1 MTINYAFLSETDGEA
16 LSHVAPDVFD
26 DPIEPVGAKRFL
38 TDPRHVILVAQDGD
52 AEGLIV
58 GFISA
63 VQMFHPDKAKPE
75 LFINEVGVA
84 PTYHRRGIGKA
95 MMRCVLD
102 KATELG
108 CSCAWVLTDE
118 DNAAAKALYKA
129 SGGAPPSRHIQIE
142 FDLN

>member
-1 MTINYAFLSETDGEA
+1 MTITHAFLSETDDEA

-26 DPIEPVGAKRFL
+26 DPIKPAGAKQFL
-38 TDPRHVILVAQDGD
+38 ADPRHVILVAQDGD

-84 PTYHRRGIGKA
+84 PTYHRRGVGKA
-95 MMRCVLD
+95 MMRRILD
-102 KATELG
+102 KAQELD
-108 CSCAWVLTDE
+108 CSCAWVFTED